1 MFINRISSTVWRG
14 DGAKPAM
21 ISLLR
26 AFVHWPGKVSR
37 LVRRQAALFIGACVL
52 IGFVLAGMVALDVYL
67 HDLQIQE
74 GARSAQSLSYILS
87 DQTDRSLQSV
97 FSTVSRVVDRLQG
110 DGVGSVA
117 VLRGAAAA

>member
-1 MFINRISSTVWRG
+1 
-14 DGAKPAM
+14 M
-21 ISLLR
+21 ISLLL
-26 AFVHWPGKVSR
+26 AFVYWPGKVSR
-37 LVRRQAALFIGACVL
+37 LIRRQVALFIGACVL

-67 HDLQIQE
+67 YDLQIQE

-97 FSTVSRVVDRLQG
+97 FSTVSRVVDRLQR

-117 VLRGAAAA
+117 ALKATANGKDMRSM